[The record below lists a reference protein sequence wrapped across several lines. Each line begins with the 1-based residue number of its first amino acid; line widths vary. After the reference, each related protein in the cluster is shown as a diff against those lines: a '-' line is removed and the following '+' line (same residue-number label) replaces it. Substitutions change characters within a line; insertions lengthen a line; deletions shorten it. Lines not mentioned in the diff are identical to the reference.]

1 MNIEIVDYAIYKR
14 LNYDS
19 VFKDC
24 HNDSYQIYGKIMEGD
39 SYAKIAWSSDLLLPQ
54 FIEIFPKIF
63 AIGIDQDFAIY
74 DFDSKR
80 RIMYLDLKFLFCE
93 MIIFEKK
100 ILIATELEV
109 IIIDTR
115 QYKVINTIPLQELYE
130 KMKINCGEVDIYC
143 MDNTFQQYQIEST

>member
-1 MNIEIVDYAIYKR
+1 MNIEIIDYAIYKR

-24 HNDSYQIYGKIMEGD
+24 NIDSYQIYGKIMEGD

-115 QYKVINTIPLQELYE
+115 QYKVINTIPLQEIYE
-130 KMKINCGEVDIYC
+130 KMKINCGKVEIYC